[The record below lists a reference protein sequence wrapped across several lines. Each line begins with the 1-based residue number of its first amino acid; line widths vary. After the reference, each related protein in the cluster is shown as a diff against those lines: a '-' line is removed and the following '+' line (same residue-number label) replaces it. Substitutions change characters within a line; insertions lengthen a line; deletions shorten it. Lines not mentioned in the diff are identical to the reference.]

1 MLVFSAREGWKRG
14 NVWYLIRTII
24 DENGW
29 MDGWI
34 LDSRKR
40 GGVHNGKRKQEIV
53 LETTWPPR
61 NPILSRSLVNWPRG
75 NSSRERREKFDFA
88 VMTVLLAIASRYGE
102 IFAR

>member
-1 MLVFSAREGWKRG
+1 MVFNKNDNRRK
-14 NVWYLIRTII
+14 
-24 DENGW
+24 W

-88 VMTVLLAIASRYGE
+88 VMTVLLVIASRYGE